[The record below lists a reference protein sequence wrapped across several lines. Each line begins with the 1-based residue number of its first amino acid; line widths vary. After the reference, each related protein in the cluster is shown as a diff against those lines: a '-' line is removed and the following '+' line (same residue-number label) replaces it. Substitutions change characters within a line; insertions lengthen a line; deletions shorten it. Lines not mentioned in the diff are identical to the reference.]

1 MKNYLFLL
9 DVDGVMTTGQ
19 FLYSEEGKVFKVF
32 GAHDHDGLN
41 LLKEKL
47 QIKFITADKKGFLIS
62 KKRISDEMGYEIDL
76 VPEQDRFKYIEDLY
90 GFENLIYM
98 GDGYHDSK
106 IIKACMFGIAP
117 KNARKEAK
125 EVAEYVTE
133 SNSGEGAVL
142 DACLQIIKVFFNQ
155 D

>member
-1 MKNYLFLL
+1 MKKYIFLL

-19 FLYSEEGKVFKVF
+19 FLYSEEGKAFKVF

-76 VPEQDRFKYIEDLY
+76 VLEQDRFEYIENLY

-98 GDGYHDSK
+98 GDGIHDSK

-117 KNARKEAK
+117 NNARREAK
-125 EVAEYVTE
+125 DVANYVTE
-133 SNSGEGAVL
+133 SNSCEGAVL
-142 DACLQIIKVFFNQ
+142 DACLQIMEVYFKQ

>member
-1 MKNYLFLL
+1 
-9 DVDGVMTTGQ
+9 
-19 FLYSEEGKVFKVF
+19 
-32 GAHDHDGLN
+32 
-41 LLKEKL
+41 
-47 QIKFITADKKGFLIS
+47 
-62 KKRISDEMGYEIDL
+62 
-76 VPEQDRFKYIEDLY
+76 
-90 GFENLIYM
+90 M

-117 KNARKEAK
+117 KNARNEAK

-142 DACLQIIKVFFNQ
+142 DACLQIIKVFFNR

>member
-19 FLYSEEGKVFKVF
+19 FLYSEAGKVFKVF

-41 LLKEKL
+41 LVKDKLK
-47 QIKFITADKKGFLIS
+47 IKFITADKKGFKIS
-62 KKRISDEMGYEIDL
+62 KKRISDDMGYEIDL
-76 VPEQDRFKYIEDLY
+76 VSEQDRFGYIADLY

-106 IIKACMFGIAP
+106 IIKECMFGIAP

-125 EVAEYVTE
+125 DVADYITE

-142 DACLQIIKVFFNQ
+142 DACLQIIKMFFNRN
-155 D
+155 

>member
-1 MKNYLFLL
+1 MNTYIFLL

-19 FLYSEEGKVFKVF
+19 FIYSEEGKSFKVF
-32 GAHDHDGLN
+32 GAHDHDGLK

-47 QIKFITADKKGFLIS
+47 EIKFITADKKGYLIS
-62 KKRISDEMGYEIDL
+62 KKRLSDEMGFDIDL
-76 VPEQDRFKYIEDLY
+76 VTEQERFEYIQKSY

-106 IIKACMFGIAP
+106 IIKKCMFGIAP

-125 EVAEYVTE
+125 ESADFVTE

-142 DACLQIIKVFFNQ
+142 DACLEIIKKYFKQ
-155 D
+155 K

>member
-1 MKNYLFLL
+1 M
-9 DVDGVMTTGQ
+9 
-19 FLYSEEGKVFKVF
+19 
-32 GAHDHDGLN
+32 
-41 LLKEKL
+41 
-47 QIKFITADKKGFLIS
+47 
-62 KKRISDEMGYEIDL
+62 
-76 VPEQDRFKYIEDLY
+76 Y

-98 GDGYHDSK
+98 GDGYHDAK

-117 KNARKEAK
+117 NNASNEAK

-142 DACLQIIKVFFNQ
+142 DACLQIIKVFFNR